1 MAVTEIG
8 WSTLVEAEAYFE
20 NNRLETASWDGLLTD
35 DKKNKTLNFSYN
47 RILYAEQFTIPA
59 APTAAQLIIL
69 KLAQQEL
76 GYYIALHLE
85 DEDRR
90 KGLQAQGVIKAG
102 IIKEDYF
109 TEWLDKLP
117 FPPIVINILAPFL
130 NEVEFAIMEIDRD
143 ENKSVDTNVTDF

>member
-8 WSTLVEAEAYFE
+8 WSTLAEAEAYFA
-20 NNRLETASWDGLLTD
+20 NNRLETAEWDVLSTD

-47 RILYAEQFTIPA
+47 RILYAKQFTIPA
-59 APTAAQLIIL
+59 APTAAQLIKL
-69 KLAQQEL
+69 KIAQQEL
-76 GYYIALHLE
+76 AYYIAIHLA

-109 TEWLDKLP
+109 EEWLDKLP
-117 FPPIVINILAPFL
+117 FPPIVINILEPFS

-143 ENKSVDTNVTDF
+143 ENKSVGTNVTDF